1 MRQGSQLYP
10 SSEVLLSGLL
20 THASCAILLTEQ
32 TFYRLNCKGGVI
44 MTRLRALV
52 GACFLL
58 AVIGTVVAVPIGW
71 AFVLGIGEA
80 FPEKL
85 TAASLTY
92 LR

>member
-1 MRQGSQLYP
+1 
-10 SSEVLLSGLL
+10 
-20 THASCAILLTEQ
+20 
-32 TFYRLNCKGGVI
+32 

-58 AVIGTVVAVPIGW
+58 AVMGTVVAVPIAW
-71 AFVLGIGEA
+71 AVVLGIAEA

-85 TAASLTY
+85 AAGSLAF